1 MSRRQSGQIVRQQA
15 GQIVVE
21 YVLLLSIAV
30 TMAMIIISALVKRG
44 DSGNP
49 GSSGALIQKW
59 RDIQDAIAKD
69 VQN

>member
-1 MSRRQSGQIVRQQA
+1 MSSKQN

-30 TMAMIIISALVKRG
+30 TLAMIIVSALVKRG
-44 DSGNP
+44 DSAGN
-49 GSSGALIQKW
+49 SGALIQKW
-59 RDIQDAIAKD
+59 REVQQTISDD